1 MRRRVSAYVTRE
13 RKGRRELLV
22 FDHRD
27 HPTAGTQI
35 PAGRLDPGET
45 LEQGLR
51 RELHEEAGL
60 DRVRILRE
68 IAGPEEYDRHFPG
81 SQYEN
86 HLFHVEAEDELP
98 DAWDH
103 MVFGDGDDAGL
114 VFRYRWERVRD
125 DLLLWGKRDPFLQ
138 LLR

>member
-13 RKGRRELLV
+13 RDGRRELLV

-27 HPTAGTQI
+27 HPEAGTQV

-51 RELHEEAGL
+51 RELQEEAGL

-68 IAGPEEYDRHFPG
+68 IAGPEEYDRYFPG
-81 SQYEN
+81 SDYAN
-86 HLFHVEAEDELP
+86 HVFHVEPEAELP
-98 DAWDH
+98 DEWDH
-103 MVFGDGDDAGL
+103 VVLGDGDDAGL
-114 VFRYRWERVRD
+114 VFRYRWEPIRD
-125 DLLLWGKRDPFLQ
+125 DLLLWGKRDP
-138 LLR
+138 LLRSL